1 MVEQAYE
8 RAAFL
13 EDGGTVVIDHV
24 HGSRQ
29 VPVPA
34 RSQVLCAGVPLH
46 GVGGA
51 HAVRLVEVC
60 PLGARGHIFDTIVGV
75 SVSDMG
81 FVLANRRL
89 VDAYVARSGTS
100 DVLGRAT
107 TTDEGDALIR
117 SGALFPVMGLVPWTY
132 LIGVAAPGVG
142 LDAEWREG
150 GPAHRVRVT
159 EPVDLCDGNWMT
171 SWPPSHEE
179 CPGTV
184 GASPAPVRL
193 VSTPARL
200 QRYLQFFHHDTVHAR
215 PLPLW
220 FIGDGVASTRAVEEG
235 PIIDPPTSWFE
246 GTGCEKVGR
255 P

>member
-1 MVEQAYE
+1 MTLAIDTGTGLRSIRVVDQRGADVCRIQTSGCSCVLIRAGHDATFMVEQAYE

-171 SWPPSHEE
+171 SWRPHAEAHSDES
-179 CPGTV
+179 
-184 GASPAPVRL
+184 ASPCSAPL
-193 VSTPARL
+193 KT
-200 QRYLQFFHHDTVHAR
+200 Q
-215 PLPLW
+215 
-220 FIGDGVASTRAVEEG
+220 
-235 PIIDPPTSWFE
+235 
-246 GTGCEKVGR
+246 GR
-255 P
+255 